1 MTGSGHWQ
9 VMLTVASPTREP
21 DSRSV
26 PLMLASP
33 CHLQGAAPASSLLS
47 PDSLR
52 TRGLTEADSDC
63 QSVKISVLCEPCSWL
78 CTPRVPTASS
88 CGMCETRHPNPEES
102 FRMASALLVSPGA
115 PLSVSLPGVGE
126 GTRFVLTRVRRE
138 GRFS

>member
-1 MTGSGHWQ
+1 MEAGFVTGSGHWQ

-88 CGMCETRHPNPEES
+88 CGMCGFARRATRIPRNHFGWLQPSSSVQGPHC
-102 FRMASALLVSPGA
+102 
-115 PLSVSLPGVGE
+115 LSVFLGLE
-126 GTRFVLTRVRRE
+126 RE
-138 GRFS
+138 RGLF